1 MTTPAR
7 GKALVADDHGLYRTG
22 LAFLLRDQLG
32 FSEIIEAAG
41 FDEALDQ
48 LALVRD
54 FSLALFDLSMPG
66 INGPDSLVIVR
77 ETYPE
82 LRIAVVSGSEERT
95 DVLAALAAGLG
106 GYIPKSL
113 SDDEIVAAIE
123 DVLAD
128 KVYVPRFMAAPQPG
142 QRFQPAPVP
151 PPTRQS
157 QSLRLEDLTARQRDV
172 LACVLKGLSNKEIA
186 RHLDIAEGTVKIHL
200 SALFGQLGARNR
212 TDLATRAQALFGPD
226 AGRGR

>member
-1 MTTPAR
+1 MTGTVR

-32 FSEIIEAAG
+32 FQEIVEVAG

-48 LALVRD
+48 LAVTSD
-54 FSLALFDLSMPG
+54 ITLALFDLSMPG
-66 INGPDSLVIVR
+66 MGGAESLVIVR

-82 LRIAVVSGSEERT
+82 LKLAVVSASEERS

-113 SDDEIVAAIE
+113 PDGEIVQALE
-123 DVLAD
+123 SVLAGR
-128 KVYVPRFMAAPQPG
+128 VYVPTFMAHPAPG
-142 QRFQPAPVP
+142 QRFVSPPVPAPR
-151 PPTRQS
+151 PTHA
-157 QSLRLEDLTARQRDV
+157 LKIDDLTARQRDV
-172 LACVLKGLSNKEIA
+172 LQAVLKGYSNKEIA
-186 RHLDIAEGTVKIHL
+186 RQLDIAEGTVKIHL
-200 SALFGQLGARNR
+200 SALFSQLGARNR

-226 AGRGR
+226 LAR